1 MSSSNPA
8 PLSPFVRGVTDKN
21 VYFLQGALRR
31 LVPDAATLS
40 FIAAGQPVRTLSDAA
55 LAAIKL
61 GSPLP
66 SRADGTLLSG
76 KSQIAPPVK
85 IVYFMSRG
93 QRRRIPDVGTLTV
106 LVTGKSAV
114 HDVDPAD
121 LSAIREGPALP
132 TRREGALYRK
142 R

>member
-85 IVYFMSRG
+85 IVYLHEPRPAAAHP
-93 QRRRIPDVGTLTV
+93 RRRDPHSPGDRQIGGTRCGPRGLVGYTRR
-106 LVTGKSAV
+106 A
-114 HDVDPAD
+114 
-121 LSAIREGPALP
+121 GPSDEARRRALP
-132 TRREGALYRK
+132 
-142 R
+142 